1 MTEPDRAQR
10 FREDVA
16 KLRARTD
23 ATAVERRMLR
33 AGWALMAFGVAVC
46 LAAWLSSMS
55 SQAFMED
62 QIESIVLAIGGLGL
76 VVAGA
81 AVFLRYSLGRFLR
94 VWLLRLLYEART
106 PPDERQ
112 DAVADPA
119 D

>member
-10 FREDVA
+10 FREEVA
-16 KLRARTD
+16 KLRTRTD
-23 ATAVERRMLR
+23 TTAVERRMLR
-33 AGWALMAFGVAVC
+33 AGWVLMALGVAVC

-55 SQAFMED
+55 QAYMED
-62 QIESIVLAIGGLGL
+62 QLESIVLAISGLGL

-94 VWLLRLLYEART
+94 LWLLRLIYEART

-112 DAVADPA
+112 DAAADPA

>member
-10 FREDVA
+10 FREEVA
-16 KLRARTD
+16 RLRARTD

-33 AGWALMAFGVAVC
+33 AGWALMALGVVIC
-46 LAAWLSSMS
+46 IVAWLSSMS
-55 SQAFMED
+55 QTFLED
-62 QIESIVLAIGGLGL
+62 QNESIVLAIGGAAIT
-76 VVAGA
+76 VAGA

-106 PPDERQ
+106 PPEDHQPPTEE
-112 DAVADPA
+112 PA